1 MMTLYVRGCLNFSAS
16 FGILYIPQAK
26 GETVE
31 ITNEAFD
38 LFFELFNAEYEAK
51 RERLEAE
58 LEALDLW
65 YQETY
70 YEVFLPQNPPL

>member
-1 MMTLYVRGCLNFSAS
+1 
-16 FGILYIPQAK
+16 
-26 GETVE
+26 VE